1 MSYFRSHNCGELSE
15 KDIDKE
21 VFISG
26 WINKKRDHG
35 GVLFI
40 DLRDHFGITQCV
52 VNSDNEMFPVLE
64 TLKLESVV
72 KITGKVV
79 KRSTDTVNKNLPTG
93 EIEISSDKIE
103 ILNESEQI
111 PFQVAIEDDS
121 PEELRLK
128 YRYIDLRR
136 EKNKKNIILRSK
148 IINSLRSKMVSR
160 GFLEIQTPILTSSS
174 PEGARDFLVP
184 SRLHNG
190 KFYALPQA
198 PQIFKQLLMVSS
210 FDKYFQIAPCFRDED
225 ARADRSPGEFYQL
238 DFEMS
243 FAEQEDIFN
252 EIEPVLFEVFKENSN
267 FEVSTPPFKRIKYLD
282 SMEMYGTDKPDLRNP
297 LIISDVTQC
306 FKNSGFKIFESNIE
320 KGFVVRAIKAPN
332 SSSKPRAW
340 FDKLNGWARD
350 EGQKGLGYV
359 ILEDNNFK
367 GPISNNMN
375 EENLESLKTQIDL
388 KNNDAV
394 FFVCDEKVNAIKF
407 SALVRTK
414 ICDELQIL
422 EKNIFKFCWIVDYP
436 MYELD
441 PITKKID
448 FSHNPF
454 SMPQGGMQSL
464 LEKDPLEILAWQFD
478 IVCNGIELSSGAIRN
493 HKRDIMVKAFEI
505 AGYSEKELSSR
516 FGSLFNAFKFG
527 APPHGGSAPGID
539 RIIMLISGEENLR
552 EIVAFPMNQQA
563 EDLMMGSPNIV
574 NESQLRELGLELK
587 KKNNYLIFCSL
598 KITCF
603 LTLGSYFLSSNFSVF
618 NFGFLN
624 FT

>member
-1 MSYFRSHNCGELSE
+1 MSYFRSHNCGELSV
-15 KDIDKE
+15 KDIDKK
-21 VFISG
+21 VFVSG

-40 DLRDHFGITQCV
+40 DLRDYFGMTQCV
-52 VNSDNEMFPVLE
+52 VNSDNKMFSELE
-64 TLKLESVV
+64 TLKLESVI

-79 KRSTDTVNKNLPTG
+79 KRSLDTINKNLPTG
-93 EIEISSDKIE
+93 EIEILSEKIE

-111 PFQVAIEDDS
+111 PFQVAMEDDS

-148 IINSLRSKMVSR
+148 IINSLRSKMISR

-267 FEVSTPPFKRIKYLD
+267 FEVSTPPFKRIKYID
-282 SMEMYGTDKPDLRNP
+282 SMERYGTDKPDLRNP
-297 LIISDVTQC
+297 LIISDVTKC
-306 FKNSGFKIFESNIE
+306 FRSSGFRIFESNIE
-320 KGFVVRAIKAPN
+320 KGCVVKAIKAPN

-340 FDKLNGWARD
+340 FDKLNDWARKD

-359 ILEDNNFK
+359 ILEDNDFK

-375 EENLESLKTQIDL
+375 KENLESLKKEIDL
-388 KNNDAV
+388 KNGETV
-394 FFVCDEKVNAIKF
+394 FFICDEKSNATKF

-414 ICDELQIL
+414 ICNELQIL
-422 EKNIFKFCWIVDYP
+422 EKNKFKFCWIVDYP

-441 PITKKID
+441 PVTKKID

-454 SMPQGGMQSL
+454 SMPQGGMQAL
-464 LEKDPLEILAWQFD
+464 LEKNPLEILAWQFD

-505 AGYSEKELSSR
+505 AGYSEKELKER
-516 FGSLFNAFKFG
+516 FSSLFNAFKFG

-563 EDLMMGSPNIV
+563 EDLMMSSPNIV
-574 NESQLRELGLELK
+574 NETQLRDLGLQLK
-587 KKNNYLIFCSL
+587 KK
-598 KITCF
+598 KR
-603 LTLGSYFLSSNFSVF
+603 
-618 NFGFLN
+618 
-624 FT
+624 

>member
-1 MSYFRSHNCGELSE
+1 MSYFRSHNCGELSV
-15 KDIDKE
+15 KDIDKK

-52 VNSDNEMFPVLE
+52 VNSDNEMFSVLE
-64 TLKLESVV
+64 TLKLESII

-79 KRSTDTVNKNLPTG
+79 KRSLDTINKNLPTG
-93 EIEISSDKIE
+93 EIEISSEKIE

-111 PFQVAIEDDS
+111 PFQVAIDDDS

-148 IINSLRSKMVSR
+148 IINSLRSKMISR

-198 PQIFKQLLMVSS
+198 PQIFKQLLMVST

-394 FFVCDEKVNAIKF
+394 FFVCDEKVSAIKF

-422 EKNIFKFCWIVDYP
+422 EKNTFKFCWIVDYP

-587 KKNNYLIFCSL
+587 KK
-598 KITCF
+598 K
-603 LTLGSYFLSSNFSVF
+603 
-618 NFGFLN
+618 
-624 FT
+624 

>member
-1 MSYFRSHNCGELSE
+1 MSYFRSHNCGELTV
-15 KDIDKE
+15 KDIDKK
-21 VFISG
+21 VFVSG

-52 VNSDNEMFPVLE
+52 VNSDNEMFSVLE
-64 TLKLESVV
+64 TLKLESII

-79 KRSTDTVNKNLPTG
+79 KRSLDTVNKNLPTG
-93 EIEISSDKIE
+93 EIEISSEKIE

-111 PFQVAIEDDS
+111 PFQVAIDDDS

-136 EKNKKNIILRSK
+136 DKNKKNIILRSK
-148 IINSLRSKMVSR
+148 IINSLRSKMISR

-198 PQIFKQLLMVSS
+198 PQIFKQLLMVST

-375 EENLESLKTQIDL
+375 KENLESLKTQIHL

-414 ICDELQIL
+414 ICDELQLL
-422 EKNIFKFCWIVDYP
+422 EKNTFKFCWIVDYP

-563 EDLMMGSPNIV
+563 EDLMMGSPNTV

-587 KKNNYLIFCSL
+587 KK
-598 KITCF
+598 K
-603 LTLGSYFLSSNFSVF
+603 
-618 NFGFLN
+618 
-624 FT
+624 